1 MILSFNDFINES
13 NLSART
19 HLSEREVTP
28 ENVTF
33 SICNDLEKWS
43 PQLRHNWYNTTTHIP
58 SSRLDDLIW
67 DYLNMNPNL
76 NRVEMQEIVISVLE
90 ELSKRKVSLDIDY
103 FLNSKK
109 FYLNEITDETLK
121 EKLDNMLEK
130 YYKKR
135 I

>member
-13 NLSART
+13 KLSPRT
-19 HLSEREVTP
+19 HLSERGVTP

-33 SICNDLEKWS
+33 SICKDLENWS
-43 PQLRHNWYNTTTHIP
+43 SHGYGTTTHIP

-90 ELSKRKVSLDIDY
+90 KLSERKFSLDIDY
-103 FLNSKK
+103 FLNNKN
-109 FYLNEITDETLK
+109 FHLNEITDESLK